1 MKRTGIFG
9 GTFNPV
15 HAGHLINLEFVRSEL
30 ELDRILLIPAR
41 EPVHKTIFDKITPA
55 ERIEMVKIAIE
66 GNPYFEAS
74 SIELDRSQSSY
85 TLYTIKELVSLYPE
99 DEFFLIIGSDSFN
112 ELDTWKSYAEILK
125 SVNIAV
131 MKRPGDPHL
140 REDLTAISKNVFIVE
155 NPEIGISSTMIRE
168 RVKLGKSIR
177 YLVPD
182 PVIEYIDARGLYKN

>member
-15 HAGHLINLEFVRSEL
+15 HAGHLINLEFVRDQL
-30 ELDRILLIPAR
+30 QLDRILLIPAK
-41 EPVHKTIFDKITPA
+41 EPVHKTINDSITPSQ
-55 ERIEMVKIAIE
+55 RLDMLKLAIE

-74 SIELDRSQSSY
+74 SLEITRSEPSY
-85 TLYTIKELVSLYPE
+85 TLYTINDMKEIYPE

-125 SVNIAV
+125 IVNIAV
-131 MKRPGDPHL
+131 MKRPGDPEL
-140 REDLTAISKNVFIVE
+140 RKDLVALSFNVIIIE
-155 NPEIGISSTMIRE
+155 NPEIEISSTMIRE

-177 YLVPD
+177 YLVPE
-182 PVIEYIDARGLYKN
+182 PVINYIDSRGLYKN